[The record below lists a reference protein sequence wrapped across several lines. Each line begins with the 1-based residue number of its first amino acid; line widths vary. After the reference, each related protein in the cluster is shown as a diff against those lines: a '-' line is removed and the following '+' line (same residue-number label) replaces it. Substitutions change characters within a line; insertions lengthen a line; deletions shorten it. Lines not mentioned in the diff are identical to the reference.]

1 MSSYNALF
9 GLGSHSVDS
18 ALEGWWKL
26 QDDAANTSV
35 ADSSG
40 KGYSGTLT
48 NAGNTAASTV
58 AGPNSWL
65 GKAIDLDGVNDFI
78 SVSGSGLDIAGAFTV
93 VGFFKSDNPTSVNQ
107 TLLGAYDPSTPFAGY
122 GVGLSIGGSSN
133 NGFPYAWTGNGGW
146 FAGNSP
152 SVGTTWRHWFVKNE
166 SNTSYIFIDG
176 SSRGSASRT
185 APSSFTGAKAIG
197 AVSGGG
203 SNRFN
208 GACSGIAVFSR
219 ALTNA
224 EAEEHRLGPE
234 PLNTV
239 DPTLTFGAS
248 TWTGTI
254 GTWDSQS
261 NGTIT
266 YAWELRRDSDDGVEQ
281 SGTGASPSG
290 SNPAAGSYYLWVR
303 ASNDGGFDAAEDSV
317 SATEVLSAGDDKEG
331 SGTIT
336 AIGNVTGSG
345 STTRSGSGSFA
356 AVGNLAGTGQRI
368 ASAAGAIV
376 AIGVL
381 DGSGQKVSSASG
393 TITAIGT
400 LEGTGLAP
408 AVGEQSGF
416 GSIAAI
422 GTLTATGQSVRSGS
436 GSFAAIG
443 ILEGTGEAPVVGG
456 ASGSGSITA
465 IGSLTGQA
473 TTVRSGSGS
482 FGAVGE
488 LSGMG
493 RMVAA
498 ASGQISAV
506 GNIVGVGSNQQGS
519 MILQYYY
526 YLGS

>member
-18 ALEGWWKL
+18 SLEGWWRL
-26 QDDAANTSV
+26 QETTGTS
-35 ADSSG
+35 ATDSSG
-40 KGYSGTLT
+40 KGRTITIDGMGSNPVTASGPTGWLGSAFVLDGSNDKMDLSTEITLNSPYTMGAWYREDASHTSIAAIFASKT
-48 NAGNTAASTV
+48 NAQPLFAVNWNSNNLVGFRVNQASS
-58 AGPNSWL
+58 AP
-65 GKAIDLDGVNDFI
+65 DLDRNLGFSESTWTMLGVRYQSSTNDLAYFHNTTKT
-78 SVSGSGLDIAGAFTV
+78 SVSFSRTTPAFTL
-93 VGFFKSDNPTSVNQ
+93 GSFGYRGQSDS
-107 TLLGAYDPSTPFAGY
+107 LRAKGRMAGMFA
-122 GVGLSIGGSSN
+122 
-133 NGFPYAWTGNGGW
+133 
-146 FAGNSP
+146 
-152 SVGTTWRHWFVKNE
+152 
-166 SNTSYIFIDG
+166 
-176 SSRGSASRT
+176 
-185 APSSFTGAKAIG
+185 
-197 AVSGGG
+197 
-203 SNRFN
+203 
-208 GACSGIAVFSR
+208 FSR
-219 ALTNA
+219 YLSDA
-224 EAEEHRLGPE
+224 EYSEVYNGPE

-239 DPTLTFGAS
+239 DPTLIFGVS
-248 TWTGTI
+248 TWTGTV

-266 YAWELRRDSDDGVEQ
+266 YAWQLRRASDNGVEQ
-281 SGTGASPSG
+281 SGTGASPGG

-303 ASNDGGFDAAEDSV
+303 ASNDGGFDSAEDSV
-317 SATEVLSAGDDKEG
+317 SDVEVLSGGDDKEG

-345 STTRSGSGSFA
+345 STTRSGSGSFG
-356 AVGNLAGTGQRI
+356 AVGNL
-368 ASAAGAIV
+368 V
-376 AIGVL
+376 
-381 DGSGQKVSSASG
+381 GSGQKVSSASG
-393 TITAIGT
+393 TITAIGI

-408 AVGEQSGF
+408 AVGEKTGF
-416 GSIAAI
+416 GSITAI

-456 ASGSGSITA
+456 ASGSGSVTA

-482 FGAVGE
+482 FGAVGH

-498 ASGQISAV
+498 ASGQISAI